1 MAVPTKEA
9 GRTEPRDGA
18 APELSSI
25 QFSAQF
31 TEEITESQ
39 EPQPDTADIPE
50 TPGIPGMPD
59 MPGALPEDDI
69 LSQAELAQ
77 QETARRDQ
85 EILDALDKVLQQT
98 GARSSAPRKKPQKL
112 PQRALKFTMGTVKS
126 GAGLVSLAL
135 TLVFL
140 GIVTMCVLLSG
151 SPDFLLIAKLAPI
164 SAVFVGAELLLS
176 WFVSGRRLRIH
187 VPCVCITAAVAVAG
201 CILSTAL
208 NREGVE
214 IREEQSGRVV
224 AAQIYQQSYKELCRT
239 ADISTLTVN
248 ADLASGADKSW
259 DTLSEGDIVDIAV
272 EFSGTYSS
280 AREFAQECRTVI
292 AAYKSMSI
300 PVSHFSFVSDSR
312 MKSFRLE
319 IDGLFQQDKDVEELT
334 EMVNYI
340 SYEDYDYIE
349 DLEDFTAE
357 ATETHE

>member
-1 MAVPTKEA
+1 MDNRLT
-9 GRTEPRDGA
+9 GI
-18 APELSSI
+18 SSI
-25 QFSAQF
+25 
-31 TEEITESQ
+31 TT
-39 EPQPDTADIPE
+39 
-50 TPGIPGMPD
+50 
-59 MPGALPEDDI
+59 
-69 LSQAELAQ
+69 
-77 QETARRDQ
+77 
-85 EILDALDKVLQQT
+85 
-98 GARSSAPRKKPQKL
+98 
-112 PQRALKFTMGTVKS
+112 
-126 GAGLVSLAL
+126 
-135 TLVFL
+135 
-140 GIVTMCVLLSG
+140 
-151 SPDFLLIAKLAPI
+151 
-164 SAVFVGAELLLS
+164 
-176 WFVSGRRLRIH
+176 
-187 VPCVCITAAVAVAG
+187 
-201 CILSTAL
+201 
-208 NREGVE
+208 
-214 IREEQSGRVV
+214 
-224 AAQIYQQSYKELCRT
+224 QIYQQSYKELCRT

-357 ATETHE
+357 TTETHE

>member
-164 SAVFVGAELLLS
+164 SAVFVG
-176 WFVSGRRLRIH
+176 

-201 CILSTAL
+201 CILSAAL

-357 ATETHE
+357 TTETHE

>member
-39 EPQPDTADIPE
+39 EPQPDTAGITE
-50 TPGIPGMPD
+50 TPGIPGIPD

-164 SAVFVGAELLLS
+164 SAAEDTRPLRLHYGCRGGRRVHSFGVAQQGGRRDTRGAERK
-176 WFVSGRRLRIH
+176 GR
-187 VPCVCITAAVAVAG
+187 
-201 CILSTAL
+201 
-208 NREGVE
+208 
-214 IREEQSGRVV
+214 
-224 AAQIYQQSYKELCRT
+224 CR
-239 ADISTLTVN
+239 
-248 ADLASGADKSW
+248 ADLSAE
-259 DTLSEGDIVDIAV
+259 LQ
-272 EFSGTYSS
+272 GTVPHRGYLN
-280 AREFAQECRTVI
+280 A
-292 AAYKSMSI
+292 
-300 PVSHFSFVSDSR
+300 H
-312 MKSFRLE
+312 
-319 IDGLFQQDKDVEELT
+319 G
-334 EMVNYI
+334 
-340 SYEDYDYIE
+340 
-349 DLEDFTAE
+349 
-357 ATETHE
+357 

>member
-39 EPQPDTADIPE
+39 EPQPDTAGITE
-50 TPGIPGMPD
+50 TPGIPGIPD

-164 SAVFVGAELLLS
+164 CLLYTS
-176 WFVSGRRLRIH
+176 PSPR
-187 VPCVCITAAVAVAG
+187 
-201 CILSTAL
+201 
-208 NREGVE
+208 
-214 IREEQSGRVV
+214 
-224 AAQIYQQSYKELCRT
+224 
-239 ADISTLTVN
+239 D
-248 ADLASGADKSW
+248 
-259 DTLSEGDIVDIAV
+259 
-272 EFSGTYSS
+272 
-280 AREFAQECRTVI
+280 
-292 AAYKSMSI
+292 
-300 PVSHFSFVSDSR
+300 
-312 MKSFRLE
+312 
-319 IDGLFQQDKDVEELT
+319 
-334 EMVNYI
+334 
-340 SYEDYDYIE
+340 
-349 DLEDFTAE
+349 
-357 ATETHE
+357 

>member
-18 APELSSI
+18 APELSAI

-39 EPQPDTADIPE
+39 EPQPDTADITE
-50 TPGIPGMPD
+50 TPGIPGIPD
-59 MPGALPEDDI
+59 MTGALPEDDI

-187 VPCVCITAAVAVAG
+187 VPCVFITAAVAVAG
-201 CILSTAL
+201 CILSAAL

-214 IREEQSGRVV
+214 IRGEQSGRVV

-357 ATETHE
+357 TTETHE

>member
-1 MAVPTKEA
+1 M
-9 GRTEPRDGA
+9 
-18 APELSSI
+18 
-25 QFSAQF
+25 
-31 TEEITESQ
+31 
-39 EPQPDTADIPE
+39 
-50 TPGIPGMPD
+50 
-59 MPGALPEDDI
+59 
-69 LSQAELAQ
+69 
-77 QETARRDQ
+77 
-85 EILDALDKVLQQT
+85 
-98 GARSSAPRKKPQKL
+98 
-112 PQRALKFTMGTVKS
+112 
-126 GAGLVSLAL
+126 
-135 TLVFL
+135 
-140 GIVTMCVLLSG
+140 
-151 SPDFLLIAKLAPI
+151 
-164 SAVFVGAELLLS
+164 FVGAELLLS

-201 CILSTAL
+201 CILSAAL

-239 ADISTLTVN
+239 ADISTLTVT

-357 ATETHE
+357 TTETHE